1 MDDFDRAEQE
11 ISEQCGNGEISI
23 GEYNK
28 AMRDLQRDYLEEAR
42 EAAQRAYENELDRN
56 NP

>member
-1 MDDFDRAEQE
+1 MDDFDREEQE
-11 ISEQCGNGEISI
+11 IGEQCGNGEISI

-42 EAAQRAYENELDRN
+42 EAAQRAYSSELDRW
-56 NP
+56 

>member
-23 GEYNK
+23 EEYNRLMK
-28 AMRDLQRDYLEEAR
+28 DLQRDYLEEAR
-42 EAAQRAYENELDRN
+42 ESAQRAYENELDR
-56 NP
+56 

>member
-23 GEYNK
+23 EEYNRLMK
-28 AMRDLQRDYLEEAR
+28 DLQRDYLEEAR
-42 EAAQRAYENELDRN
+42 ESAQRAYENELDRN